1 MEIHLRRVERFVD
14 RLLEIDERP
23 LTIARPPEKRLVG
36 RCHHFA
42 LLLTALLR
50 ANGVPAR
57 ARCGFADYFNPG
69 YREDHWVC
77 EYWNGEQDRWVFV
90 DAQLDEVWRTRCK
103 IDFDILDVPRDRF
116 LCAGEAWFRCRSGA
130 DPTKF
135 GIDHAGVR
143 GLWFVAGDLIRDVAA
158 LNKAEMLPWDVWGAQ
173 PTPDDRLDDEREF
186 FDWLAELA
194 CEPDERFS
202 ELRETYLTDD
212 RIRVPATVLNVLLD
226 QRQAA
231 R

>member
-1 MEIHLRRVERFVD
+1 MRLSAFGSQHFDGCRPRGTGVDVYDVVAGDFYGIEVSAQRAMEIHLRRVERFVD

-23 LTIARPPEKRLVG
+23 STIARPPEKRLVG

-50 ANGVPAR
+50 ANCVPAR

-90 DAQLDEVWRTRCK
+90 DAQLDAVWRTRCK

-116 LCAGEAWFRCRSGA
+116 LCAGEAWFSCRSGA
-130 DPTKF
+130 DPAKF
-135 GIDHAGVR
+135 GIDHTGVR

-158 LNKAEMLPWDVWGAQ
+158 LNKAEMLP
-173 PTPDDRLDDEREF
+173 
-186 FDWLAELA
+186 
-194 CEPDERFS
+194 
-202 ELRETYLTDD
+202 
-212 RIRVPATVLNVLLD
+212 
-226 QRQAA
+226 
-231 R
+231 